1 MILMNRD
8 FKNVDFLKK
17 ITPKDYENFLQI
29 SPLAPFSKNI
39 IQYLDALSKEIN
51 NDSRLR
57 DYPDVATFS
66 FFCRKANISRLR
78 EKFYNDQQ
86 IKLGRGILFHIAP
99 SNVPVNFAFSMI
111 MGLLSGN
118 CNIVRVPSISF
129 DQINIIVSAINRLA
143 NNPLYLLIS
152 KRIILV
158 RYDRNDIATKFFSL
172 DCDIRIIWGGDETI
186 RKIRENNLQPR
197 AFDITFADRY
207 SLCAINAD
215 QLILDKNPVK
225 IANDFYNDTYLI
237 DQNACTSPHLILWFG
252 SKNNVNRS
260 KKIFWEC
267 LYNIVKAKYEVQP
280 VTAIN
285 KLTTLYEQAI
295 IMDKVTFENSK
306 DNLIFRTSLSKLEK
320 NIDSFRC
327 DSGYFSEY
335 NSSSL
340 KDLSKIINRK
350 YQTLSYYG
358 FDKDYLSKV
367 IDELKPCGI
376 DRVVP
381 IGRTMDFSLIWDGF
395 NIIESMSRNIEIV

>member
-1 MILMNRD
+1 VILMNRD

>member
-8 FKNVDFLKK
+8 FKNVEFLKK
-17 ITPKDYENFLQI
+17 ITNEDYENFLKL
-29 SPLAPFSKNI
+29 SPMIPFSDSI
-39 IQYLDALSKEIN
+39 IKYLDALSKEIN
-51 NDSRLR
+51 NDSRIR

-66 FFCRKANISRLR
+66 FFCRKANISRLKK
-78 EKFYNDQQ
+78 KFNDDQI
-86 IKLGRGILFHIAP
+86 IKLGRGVLFHIAP
-99 SNVPVNFAFSMI
+99 SNVPVNFGFSMI

-118 CNIVRVPSISF
+118 CNVVRVPSINF

-143 NNPLYLLIS
+143 NNSRYILIS
-152 KRIILV
+152 NRIILV

-186 RKIRENNLQPR
+186 KEIRKNDLQPR

-207 SLCAINAD
+207 SLCAINANEF
-215 QLILDKNPVK
+215 INNKNPIK

-237 DQNACTSPHLILWFG
+237 DQNACTSPHLILWIG
-252 SKNNVNRS
+252 SKNNVTIS

-267 LYNIVKAKYEVQP
+267 LYNIVKDKYEIKP
-280 VTAIN
+280 VSAIN

-295 IMDKVTFENSK
+295 MMDKITLEHSK
-306 DNLIFRTSLSKLEK
+306 DNLILRTNLNNLEY

-358 FDKDYLSKV
+358 FDKDYLSNV

-381 IGRTMDFSLIWDGF
+381 IGRTMDFSLIWDGY